1 MKTVWLVLI
10 LAGVF
15 VFREAGAQVWVKA
28 EYIGSSPF
36 RDENNEKVGGKGDMM
51 QPELTLSR
59 SFSIPLTIGFVA
71 DRAAY
76 YDDRSLKAFFK
87 GMSREYDPHFSPAF
101 YASVGI
107 KYGF

>member
-59 SFSIPLTIGFVA
+59 SFSIPSPSASWPTAPPITTT
-71 DRAAY
+71 AA
-76 YDDRSLKAFFK
+76 
-87 GMSREYDPHFSPAF
+87 
-101 YASVGI
+101 
-107 KYGF
+107 